1 MPERDDVDAI
11 VADWKR
17 ERPDLDFAPFQVF
30 SRIWRLARHL
40 DRERKGAFNRS
51 NLETWEFDVLAALR
65 RAGEPYQLSP
75 KQLMAQTLVS
85 SGTMTNR
92 IDRLV
97 GRRLVRRE
105 ADPSDGRSVL
115 VTLTEEGKT
124 RVDAAITRLVDA
136 ETSLLERLPKA
147 ERTRLADLLRKL
159 GVSLGPVDPSSD
171 AD

>member
-1 MPERDDVDAI
+1 MSEFDEVDRI

-30 SRIWRLARHL
+30 SRIGRLAKRL
-40 DRERKGAFNRS
+40 DRERRAAFSRS
-51 NLETWEFDVLAALR
+51 DLESWEFDVLAALR

-75 KQLMAQTLVS
+75 KQLLQQTFVS

-97 GRRLVRRE
+97 ERGLVTRQTDPDDGRGILVRMTKQ
-105 ADPSDGRSVL
+105 GL
-115 VTLTEEGKT
+115 T

-136 ETSLLERLPKA
+136 EEQILGGLSRAERERLA
-147 ERTRLADLLRKL
+147 ALLRVL
-159 GVSLGPVDPSSD
+159 YLRF
-171 AD
+171 